1 MKGLLETAK
10 TEEFTSA
17 NFYRQLAEGR
27 LMASRCKACESLYL
41 PPRPLCPRCL
51 SADMAW
57 VQMRGMG
64 KLAAFTAISVAPSAM
79 VREGFDRTNPYC
91 SGVVELEEGARISAR
106 ILGVDAKQ
114 PESIAI
120 GKALVLEVLR
130 DTAGK
135 AQPVV
140 AFRPEG

>member
-1 MKGLLETAK
+1 MAK
-10 TEEFTSA
+10 TEEFTSVS
-17 NFYRQLAEGR
+17 FYRQLAEGR

-57 VQMRGMG
+57 VQMQG
-64 KLAAFTAISVAPSAM
+64 KGRLAAFTAISVGPSAM
-79 VREGFDRTNPYC
+79 AREGFDRTNPYC
-91 SGVVELEEGARISAR
+91 SGVVDLAEGVRISAR

-120 GKALVLEVLR
+120 GKALTLEVVR
-130 DTAGK
+130 DAAGK

-140 AFRPEG
+140 AFRAQG